1 MDFSHYEISQQT
13 PTPTKPSE
21 DQSPVNVTERI
32 KALKI
37 DLKLPKPFIDSY
49 IPATRESQ
57 RTEKRVRFNCE
68 TSTIDRHVPDVTA
81 EKSVV
86 PKIQNS

>member
-37 DLKLPKPFIDSY
+37 DLELPKPFNGASWRQPY
-49 IPATRESQ
+49 KPA
-57 RTEKRVRFNCE
+57 
-68 TSTIDRHVPDVTA
+68 P
-81 EKSVV
+81 
-86 PKIQNS
+86 